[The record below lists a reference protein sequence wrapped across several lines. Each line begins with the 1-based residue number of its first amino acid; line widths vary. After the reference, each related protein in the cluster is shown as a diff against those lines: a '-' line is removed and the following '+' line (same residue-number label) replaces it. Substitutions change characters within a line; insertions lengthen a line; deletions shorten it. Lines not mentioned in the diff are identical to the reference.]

1 MSKDFI
7 KDQINA
13 SSIEKAR
20 RQQKQLSY
28 FTQSCVQEDVTQA
41 YIKQWAERNY
51 RGSDYFLN
59 WVKMVLRSENFMTF
73 YKFLRHPLPSAKLIN
88 DEIIPQLKRVYY
100 SDDSYFKYAIKNK
113 PTEVPEELENK
124 EFENKL
130 FNSICFNYND
140 IIVHDLED
148 TNKPYRYIVS
158 IENVV
163 AVKSKNNIIKK
174 LAFTAEIHDDNGE
187 DIHGYL
193 YIDDEK
199 YEFFDKEFNSIKTV
213 THDLG
218 RCPATWIANE
228 SFSNGKDEVV
238 RKSIFSYVREEVEEY
253 VFLKTLRKMSEPNG
267 AIPITVRLKGGAAK
281 AKDGNDIGGVNDA
294 QPMTP
299 NLISSQQARTGKE
312 VQATDS
318 VLQTGT
324 VVSVPL
330 SKKNDGSIDT
340 DMVQNFLKM
349 YYIPVECLE
358 FIDGRIKE
366 LEHSIIS
373 NALGDYSQAN
383 DASKN
388 EYQVYSA
395 LTNRQDKL
403 RALSQNMSW
412 TRNNSD
418 RMLLGLKYGIDN
430 VNVSCFYG
438 SDFFLDTEK
447 ELYDKFEKAPN
458 QIERRNVIKRLG
470 QTKYRF
476 NPERAERENLLYSL
490 MPYISDKDFET
501 ALNQRIVDYV
511 TKQYQTRFDYWIS
524 LFEANYGDIL
534 NFYVN
539 LEATESEKLIV
550 INNLIINLIP
560 KENENKE

>member
-1 MSKDFI
+1 
-7 KDQINA
+7 
-13 SSIEKAR
+13 
-20 RQQKQLSY
+20 
-28 FTQSCVQEDVTQA
+28 
-41 YIKQWAERNY
+41 
-51 RGSDYFLN
+51 
-59 WVKMVLRSENFMTF
+59 
-73 YKFLRHPLPSAKLIN
+73 
-88 DEIIPQLKRVYY
+88 
-100 SDDSYFKYAIKNK
+100 
-113 PTEVPEELENK
+113 
-124 EFENKL
+124 
-130 FNSICFNYND
+130 
-140 IIVHDLED
+140 
-148 TNKPYRYIVS
+148 
-158 IENVV
+158 
-163 AVKSKNNIIKK
+163 
-174 LAFTAEIHDDNGE
+174 
-187 DIHGYL
+187 
-193 YIDDEK
+193 
-199 YEFFDKEFNSIKTV
+199 
-213 THDLG
+213 
-218 RCPATWIANE
+218 
-228 SFSNGKDEVV
+228 
-238 RKSIFSYVREEVEEY
+238 
-253 VFLKTLRKMSEPNG
+253 MSEPNG
-267 AIPITVRLKGGAAK
+267 AIPITVRLKGGASK
-281 AKDGNDIGGVNDA
+281 AKDGNDISGVSDM
-294 QPMTP
+294 QPLTP

-312 VQATDS
+312 VTAS
-318 VLQTGT
+318 ESILQTGT

-447 ELYDKFEKAPN
+447 ELYEKFEKAPN

-501 ALNQRIVDYV
+501 ALTQGIVDYV

-524 LFEANYGDIL
+524 MFEANYGDIL

-539 LEATESEKLIV
+539 LEATDSEKLIV

>member
-51 RGSDYFLN
+51 RGADYFLN
-59 WVKMVLRSENFMTF
+59 WVKMVLRQENFLTF
-73 YKFLRHPLPSAKLIN
+73 YKYLRHPLPSAKLIN

-100 SDDSYFKYAIKNK
+100 SDDSYFKYAINNT
-113 PTEVPEELENK
+113 PTEAPEELDNK
-124 EFENKL
+124 EFENKM

-148 TNKPYRYIVS
+148 VNKPYRYIVS
-158 IENVV
+158 IDSVV
-163 AVKSKNNIIKK
+163 AVKSKNNKIKK
-174 LAFTAEIHDDNGE
+174 LAFTAEIENEEGE
-187 DIHGYL
+187 EVHGYL

-199 YEFFDKEFNSIKTV
+199 YEFYDKEFNVIKTV

-218 RCPATWIANE
+218 VCPATWIANE
-228 SFSNGKDEVV
+228 SFSNGKDEVI

-267 AIPITVRLKGGAAK
+267 AIPITVRLKGGASK
-281 AKDGNDIGGVNDA
+281 AKDGNDISGVSDM
-294 QPMTP
+294 QPLTP

-312 VQATDS
+312 VTAS
-318 VLQTGT
+318 ESILQTGT

-447 ELYDKFEKAPN
+447 ELYEKFEKAPN

-501 ALNQRIVDYV
+501 ALTQGIVDYV

-524 LFEANYGDIL
+524 MFEANYGDIL

-539 LEATESEKLIV
+539 LEATDSEKLIV